1 MQIRESS
8 DLRTAMESDH
18 IKAETDNRSATV
30 IQVESSRLLP
40 ILVILSV
47 ISGVAVAMSVFA
59 MIRATDATTAA
70 NVLQI
75 YVNDLE
81 SSIHKE

>member
-1 MQIRESS
+1 MQISESS
-8 DLRTAMESDH
+8 DLRTAMENEH
-18 IKAETDNRSATV
+18 IKAEADNRSATV

-47 ISGVAVAMSVFA
+47 ISGVAVAMSIFA